1 VFKAKHRDGRLL
13 DVWTFNRE
21 YGIAEARYFTHTPEL
36 LSRKGKSLLSEEE
49 KTRLRKEGYKI

>member
-1 VFKAKHRDGRLL
+1 LL